1 MINARRAR
9 YAQEQALDNQQDA
22 AVPSN
27 GRLYVPPP
35 GDPYVYG
42 PPYGSGYG
50 YGNGNGG
57 CDGGYRQR
65 NNGGSNLLD
74 ALAGGLSAL

>member
-1 MINARRAR
+1 MERQQQHIEMINARRAR

-22 AVPSN
+22 AV
-27 GRLYVPPP
+27 
-35 GDPYVYG
+35 
-42 PPYGSGYG
+42 GYG